1 MIDLANFTIFA
12 IVKQILNRET
22 MGERPLI
29 LVSNDDGYK
38 AKGVNCL
45 ARVLKDFGDVVVVAP
60 HTGRSGKG
68 CAITSEVPVK
78 VVKVFEE
85 PGLEIYSCTGT
96 PSDCVKLA
104 CHAVLSRRP
113 DMVVGGIN
121 HGDNSSVNAHYSGT
135 MGVVLEGCM
144 KGIPS
149 VAFSLCSHD
158 DDADFAPTYDVI
170 RKVVSQVLER
180 GLPTGSCLNVNFPD
194 SPAYAGV
201 KVCRQ
206 ATGAWVNEWESHN
219 HPRGGEWWW
228 LTGEYVVEED
238 DEAADRV
245 ALSNNFV
252 AITPTKIDFTDY
264 TLLESMK
271 EWNLDV

>member
-1 MIDLANFTIFA
+1 
-12 IVKQILNRET
+12 

-45 ARVLKDFGDVVVVAP
+45 ARVLKEFGDVVVVAP

>member
-1 MIDLANFTIFA
+1 MVIDLTNFTIFA
-12 IVKQILNRET
+12 STNGYKTYMMID
-22 MGERPLI
+22 RPLI

-38 AKGVNCL
+38 AKGVNSL
-45 ARVLKDFGDVVVVAP
+45 AKVLMEFGDVVVVAP

-78 VVKVFEE
+78 VEKVHSE

-96 PSDCVKLA
+96 PCDCVKLA
-104 CHAVLSRRP
+104 CHAVVSRP
-113 DMVVGGIN
+113 PTLVVGGIN

-158 DDADFAPTYDVI
+158 PDADFTPTYDVI
-170 RKVVSQVLER
+170 RKVVSAVLEH
-180 GLPTGSCLNVNFPD
+180 GLPKGSCLNVNFPD
-194 SPAYAGV
+194 SPSYSGV
-201 KVCRQ
+201 RICRQ
-206 ATGAWVNEWESHN
+206 AVGSWVNEWEAHR

-245 ALSNNFV
+245 ALDNNFV

-271 EWNLDV
+271 GWGL

>member
-1 MIDLANFTIFA
+1 MVIDLTNFTIFA
-12 IVKQILNRET
+12 STNGYKTYMMID
-22 MGERPLI
+22 RPLI

-45 ARVLKDFGDVVVVAP
+45 AKVLMEFGDVVVVAP

-78 VVKVFEE
+78 VEKVHSE

-96 PSDCVKLA
+96 PCDCVKLA
-104 CHAVLSRRP
+104 CHAVVSRP
-113 DMVVGGIN
+113 PTLVVGGIN

-135 MGVVLEGCM
+135 MGVVLEGCI

-158 DDADFAPTYDVI
+158 PDADFTPTYDVI
-170 RKVVSQVLER
+170 RKVVSAVLEH
-180 GLPTGSCLNVNFPD
+180 GLPKGSCLNVNFPD
-194 SPAYAGV
+194 SPSYSGV
-201 KVCRQ
+201 RICRQ
-206 ATGAWVNEWESHN
+206 AVGSWVNEWEAHR

-245 ALSNNFV
+245 ALDNNFV

-271 EWNLDV
+271 GWGL

>member
-1 MIDLANFTIFA
+1 MSD
-12 IVKQILNRET
+12 
-22 MGERPLI
+22 RPLI

-45 ARVLKDFGDVVVVAP
+45 ARVLMEFGDVVVVAP

-78 VVKVFEE
+78 VKKVHEE
-85 PGLEIYSCTGT
+85 PGLEIHSCTGT

-113 DMVVGGIN
+113 DLVVGGIN

-149 VAFSLCSHD
+149 IAFSLCSHD
-158 DDADFAPTYDVI
+158 DDADFAPAYDVI
-170 RKVVSQVLER
+170 RRIVSEVLER
-180 GLPTGSCLNVNFPD
+180 GLPIGSCLNVNFPD
-194 SPAYAGV
+194 SPVYAGV

-206 ATGAWVNEWESHN
+206 ATGTWVNEWESHN

-228 LTGEYVVEED
+228 LTGEYVVEDD
-238 DEAADRV
+238 DEAADCV
-245 ALSNNFV
+245 ALSENFV

-264 TLLESMK
+264 ALLESMK
-271 EWNLDV
+271 EWNLDI